1 MEIPTQKYEELLLAL
16 RKVIR
21 ATDLYSKQLNKNT
34 GLTAPQLLILREIA
48 AAPEGIT
55 ASAVAQNITLSPAT
69 VSNVIDRLEQRQLIH
84 RERSTKDRRRV
95 VLSLTELGLTRL
107 NAAPRPL
114 QEEFIQKFQAL
125 ADWEQSQLVAG
136 MQRIATMMDAE
147 KLDAADVLEVGT
159 YEQQK
164 YRFNQP
170 D

>member
-1 MEIPTQKYEELLLAL
+1 MQKYEELLLAL

-21 ATDLYSKQLNKNT
+21 ATDLYSKQLNKHT

-48 AAPEGIT
+48 AAPDGIT
-55 ASAVAQNITLSPAT
+55 ASSVAQNITLSPAT

-84 RERSTKDRRRV
+84 RERSTQDRRRV
-95 VLSLTELGLTRL
+95 VLSLTELGVARL

-114 QEEFIQKFQAL
+114 QEEFIRKFQAL

-147 KLDAADVLEVGT
+147 RLDAADVLEVGT

-164 YRFNQP
+164 YHSNKP